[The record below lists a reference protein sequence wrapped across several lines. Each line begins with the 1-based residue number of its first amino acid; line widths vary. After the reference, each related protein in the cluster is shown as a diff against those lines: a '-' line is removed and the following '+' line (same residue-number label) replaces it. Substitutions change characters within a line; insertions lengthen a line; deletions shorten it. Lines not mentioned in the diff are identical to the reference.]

1 MLLPSTHI
9 YSHFQ
14 LKSISVLVRL
24 WHFPLYYFISC
35 DLVFEF
41 CAASNKCMQR
51 CIQLSLLCVFVSFP
65 HHSVHRTR
73 RYIPL
78 QLRIQ
83 IQSKK
88 WRIKY
93 TQRCSACKV
102 AFGIIWCG
110 SGCPKS
116 IVTHVFV
123 IDYFYYIDKIIH
135 QYNQV
140 SDVRLFCQCIE
151 KIHRFA
157 YTRTNIIEE
166 EKNSIAFINEKE
178 EK

>member
-1 MLLPSTHI
+1 MYAEMHSTV
-9 YSHFQ
+9 FAMC
-14 LKSISVLVRL
+14 LRL
-24 WHFPLYYFISC
+24 FS
-35 DLVFEF
+35 
-41 CAASNKCMQR
+41 
-51 CIQLSLLCVFVSFP
+51 
-65 HHSVHRTR
+65 HHSIHRTR

-93 TQRCSACKV
+93 TQRCTACKV

-123 IDYFYYIDKIIH
+123 RPIDYFYYINKIIH

-140 SDVRLFCQCIE
+140 SDVRLFCQCVE